1 MDILEQIAQFATQEQ
16 ATTLL
21 EVEYAQPVRS
31 PTILTASPAM
41 ALAALPAPQVLSETP
56 ALTATL
62 DI

>member
-1 MDILEQIAQFATQEQ
+1 MIVQFATQEQ
-16 ATTLL
+16 ATMHLV
-21 EVEYAQPVRS
+21 VEYAQPVRS

-41 ALAALPAPQVLSETP
+41 TLAALPARQVLSETH